1 MTVRPNLFAKS
12 LQSLVLI
19 AVLSFQI
26 SAQAFDFNQDRFPKH
41 PNAEMTPGKLC
52 ANGST
57 RRYPEGIPYCERNV
71 ERDLKTEI
79 FKAYDE
85 ELGFET
91 RQMNRGDFKID
102 HYIPLCAGGSNSIE
116 NLWPQH
122 RTVYE
127 ITDPMEPLV
136 CEKMSEGRL
145 KQTEAVELIKRGKN
159 NLSEVPEII
168 EYLEAL

>member
-1 MTVRPNLFAKS
+1 MFARAS
-12 LQSLVLI
+12 QILAIV
-19 AVLSFQI
+19 AVVFFQL
-26 SAQAFDFNQDRFPKH
+26 SAQAFNEQRFPTH
-41 PNAEMTPGKLC
+41 PDAQMTPGKLC
-52 ANGST
+52 ENGNK
-57 RRYPEGIPYCERNV
+57 RRYPEGIAYCERNV
-71 ERDLKTEI
+71 EGSLKAEI
-79 FKAYDE
+79 FKAYDA

-145 KQTEAVELIKRGKN
+145 KQVEAVELIKRGKN
-159 NLSEVPEII
+159 NLEQVPEII